1 MSGIMMQWLGK
12 LAMAMN
18 YSIRRHPSRFLYR
31 DSLLGRFVDETEIA
45 YFRKDWGKGVIWDV
59 GASVGKYTTM
69 LAKNSPNATIYAFE
83 PNLNSLY
90 YLANRTEKYPNVVIV
105 PNALTPDG
113 GTIMGSHDPDFS
125 SKPTGPR
132 VATISLKEAVAK
144 FGAPTFLKMDIEGA
158 EFEVLKGDLSSL
170 HKSTLLVSWHCQFTG
185 KPVPQVP
192 GWKNTQLSADITLLE
207 PL

>member
-1 MSGIMMQWLGK
+1 MMQWLGK
-12 LAMAMN
+12 LAMATN
-18 YSIRRHPSRFLYR
+18 YAIRRNPSRFLYR

-69 LAKNSPNATIYAFE
+69 LAKSNPNSTIYAFE

-90 YLANRTEKYPNVVIV
+90 YLANRTQNYSNVVIV

-113 GTIMGSHDPDFS
+113 GVIMGSHDPDFN

-132 VATISLKEAVAK
+132 VSTIALRDAVAK
-144 FGAPTFLKMDIEGA
+144 FGAPTFFKMDIEGA
-158 EFEVLKGDLSSL
+158 EYDVLQGDLSPL
-170 HKSTLLVSWHCQFTG
+170 HKSTLLVSWHPQFTG
-185 KPVPQVP
+185 KPIPEVP
-192 GWKNTQLSADITLLE
+192 GWKNTRLSDDITLLE

>member
-1 MSGIMMQWLGK
+1 MMQWLGK
-12 LAMAMN
+12 LAMTMN

-31 DSLLGRFVDETEIA
+31 DSVLSRFVDETEIA

-69 LAKNSPNATIYAFE
+69 LAKSNPNATIYAFE

-90 YLANRTEKYPNVVIV
+90 YLANRTESYPNVVIV
-105 PNALTPDG
+105 PNALTPNG
-113 GTIMGSHDPDFS
+113 GTIMGTHDPDFN

-132 VATISLKEAVAK
+132 VSTISLKEAVTK

-158 EFEVLKGDLSSL
+158 EFEVLKGDLSPL
-170 HKSTLLVSWHCQFTG
+170 HKSTLLVSWHSQFTG
-185 KPVPQVP
+185 KPVPEVP
-192 GWKNTQLSADITLLE
+192 GWKNTHLSADITLLE